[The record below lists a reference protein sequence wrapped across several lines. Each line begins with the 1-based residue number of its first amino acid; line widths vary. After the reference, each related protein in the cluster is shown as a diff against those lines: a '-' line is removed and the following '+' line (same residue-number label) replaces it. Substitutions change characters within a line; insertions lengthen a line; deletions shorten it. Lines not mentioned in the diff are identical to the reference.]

1 MLFKMHAQKPNPFYF
16 LSRIGVKICSLTLA
30 LADFFL
36 YHYKESNYK
45 RFVLDLWGGAVDDN
59 MKMSINAIKGVMCDD
74 DDCQKNRIKR
84 LVPLLAK
91 NVDDGAMLRGICRDD
106 YGCVA
111 ATYDKNV

>member
-1 MLFKMHAQKPNPFYF
+1 M
-16 LSRIGVKICSLTLA
+16 
-30 LADFFL
+30 
-36 YHYKESNYK
+36 
-45 RFVLDLWGGAVDDN
+45 WGGAVDDN

-91 NVDDGAMLRGICRDD
+91 NVDDGAILRGICRDD

-111 ATYDKNV
+111 ASYDKNV